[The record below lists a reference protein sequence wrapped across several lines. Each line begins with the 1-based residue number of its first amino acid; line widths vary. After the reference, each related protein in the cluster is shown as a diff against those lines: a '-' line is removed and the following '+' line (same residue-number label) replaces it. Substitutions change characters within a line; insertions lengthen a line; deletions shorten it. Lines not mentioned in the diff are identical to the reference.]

1 MTLNEKIA
9 QLPLKPGVY
18 LWKNKNDKII
28 YVGKAIKL
36 RNRVRSYLQDNRP
49 RDAKTKALIQ
59 HISDVEVIV
68 TDNEAE
74 ALILEDTLIKKH
86 KPKYNVLLRD
96 DKTYPYVR
104 ITNELYPK
112 VFQTRIVVKDGSKY
126 FGPFTD
132 LTSLKTILKTLRKL
146 FKLRSC
152 DFRITEETIKNKKY
166 KTCLDF
172 HIKKCDG
179 PCEGLISPNDYQEH
193 IKKTIKIL
201 SGKTREVEK
210 QLEKEMF
217 DASELM
223 DFEKATQL
231 RNKLTTLKEYSSKQK
246 VVSAN
251 LIDRDVFA
259 IARFEE
265 LACSLILKIR
275 EGKLIGKRHYI
286 IKNSENQTD
295 SDIIS
300 RTLQRWYLETD
311 FIPKEIFLP
320 CEPHDIEYISSFLA
334 EKKQKSVSIKI
345 PKKGENKEM
354 VDMATTNG
362 TFILKEYKIAYK
374 NREQIVP
381 RAVHS
386 LQRDLKLNKLPRFIE
401 CFDNSHIQGSDL
413 VSSMV
418 HFANGKP
425 KKSEYRK
432 YKNKTVLSNDD
443 FASMREV
450 IYRRYSRLKDEIEQQ
465 DKLIRDGKLEIDN
478 KNKKKLPDLIIIDGG
493 KGQLSSACEILKNLG
508 LLDKIIVVG
517 LAKRLEE
524 VFFPNESEPFI
535 LPKTSSSLRLLQ
547 HLRDEAHRF
556 AITFHRELRSKRTLK
571 SVLTEI
577 PSIGEKTAKKL
588 LTEIGSVEKVINSS
602 KDTLS
607 LYLNEK
613 QINNL
618 INYFNNK

>member
-36 RNRVRSYLQDNRP
+36 RNRVRSYVQDNRP

-104 ITNELYPK
+104 ITKELYPK

-132 LTSLKTILKTLRKL
+132 LTSLKTILRTLRKL

-152 DFRITEETIKNKKY
+152 DYRITEETIRNKKY

-179 PCEGLISPNDYQEH
+179 PCEGLISPGDYEEH

-217 DASELM
+217 EASELM

-259 IARFEE
+259 IARFED

-345 PKKGENKEM
+345 PKIGENKEM

-362 TFILKEYKIAYK
+362 KFILKEYKIAYK

-381 RAVHS
+381 RAVQS
-386 LQRDLKLNKLPRFIE
+386 LQRDLKLKKLPRHIE
-401 CFDNSHIQGSDL
+401 CFDNSHIQGTDL

-418 HFANGKP
+418 HFADGKP

-443 FASMREV
+443 FATMREV
-450 IYRRYSRLKDEIEQQ
+450 IYRRYSRLKEEIEEQE
-465 DKLIRDGKLEIDN
+465 KLIKEGKLEIDN
-478 KNKKKLPDLIIIDGG
+478 KNKKKLPDMIIIDGG
-493 KGQLSSACEILKNLG
+493 KGQLSSSCEILENLG

-524 VFFPNESEPFI
+524 VFFPDESEPVI

-613 QINNL
+613 QVNNL
-618 INYFNNK
+618 IDYFNKK